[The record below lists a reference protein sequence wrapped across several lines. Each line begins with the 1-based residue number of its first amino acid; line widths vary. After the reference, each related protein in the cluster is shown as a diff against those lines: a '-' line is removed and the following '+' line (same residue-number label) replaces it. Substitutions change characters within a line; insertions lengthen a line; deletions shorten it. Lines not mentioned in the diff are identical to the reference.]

1 MLTGVCYDAVDK
13 TLYINS
19 QLCDDFRCVL
29 SCETGF
35 RTVGLR
41 KGKPF
46 IEMKLGD
53 INAGRIIVSGK
64 SL

>member
-19 QLCDDFRCVL
+19 QLCDDFRCLL

-35 RTVGLR
+35 RTVGL
-41 KGKPF
+41 
-46 IEMKLGD
+46 
-53 INAGRIIVSGK
+53 
-64 SL
+64 